1 MAIQPT
7 IKKQISDIEKKEI
20 AYRTLTQKALM
31 TNQMTNDTIQIPFA
45 SYTKMYRNLLSAII
59 VEKELDDKAAAEVRY
74 KPKTL
79 SYLLYNTTEFWND
92 ILILNECKSV
102 LDFTPKKVRFYDPTR
117 FKTYLNQIL
126 ILEGVLE

>member
-45 SYTKMYRNLLSAII
+45 SYTKM
-59 VEKELDDKAAAEVRY
+59 
-74 KPKTL
+74 
-79 SYLLYNTTEFWND
+79 
-92 ILILNECKSV
+92 
-102 LDFTPKKVRFYDPTR
+102 
-117 FKTYLNQIL
+117 
-126 ILEGVLE
+126 